1 VVVDRPATPGSTS
14 DLSAKV
20 AAAIRLAREFAAEE
34 MVLAIGWNSSPL
46 LQDVSEGLRASP
58 LPVRLLPDRVI
69 SEVLGRRTQVTSSPM
84 MTVELQRAPL
94 SRLEQGLKRAFDVV
108 IASSALIILW
118 PTLILAAIAIKLD
131 SAGPACFRQRRTGFD
146 GLEFTIYKFRTMT
159 TLEDGPHVVQA
170 KPGDQRITRV
180 GAFLR
185 SSSIDELPQLYNVL
199 RGDMSLVGPRPHAV
213 SHDEQYQRLISGYS
227 FRFHVRPGL
236 TGWAQV
242 NGLRGET
249 ARLADM
255 EKRIAFDLWYINN
268 WSFGLDLWILARTAI
283 EVLRRRAY

>member
-1 VVVDRPATPGSTS
+1 
-14 DLSAKV
+14 
-20 AAAIRLAREFAAEE
+20 
-34 MVLAIGWNSSPL
+34 
-46 LQDVSEGLRASP
+46 
-58 LPVRLLPDRVI
+58 
-69 SEVLGRRTQVTSSPM
+69 
-84 MTVELQRAPL
+84 
-94 SRLEQGLKRAFDVV
+94 
-108 IASSALIILW
+108 
-118 PTLILAAIAIKLD
+118 
-131 SAGPACFRQRRTGFD
+131 
-146 GLEFTIYKFRTMT
+146 
-159 TLEDGPHVVQA
+159 
-170 KPGDQRITRV
+170 V